1 MEKIT
6 IRKPDDFHV
15 HLRSGDLLEAVAPYT
30 AAHFKRALVMPNT
43 RPNPIL
49 TAEDAMRYKEQIFKA
64 LKNKNRT
71 FEPLMTIQIT
81 DNTTGKMI
89 YEAKEAGVIAGK
101 VYPAGV
107 TTNSDNGITDFDS
120 ANFKSVLCAMRD
132 AGMALCMHGEDT
144 GVSSLKKEDVFIDT
158 IMKGIVRCFPRLK
171 IVFEHITTLKAVE
184 FVLEAPENVVAT
196 ITVHH
201 LFLTLD
207 DVIGEKLQPH
217 HFCKPIAKTSL
228 DRDILRSA
236 AMSGN
241 PKFFLGTDSAPHSK
255 MNKECHHGA
264 AGVFTAP
271 VALPLLAVLF
281 EEYGGLD
288 QLEKFASING
298 AQFYGLP
305 LNEEKITLIKRPW
318 EAPIICDDYIVPFK
332 AGQQLA
338 WQVY

>member
-1 MEKIT
+1 MLK
-6 IRKPDDFHV
+6 
-15 HLRSGDLLEAVAPYT
+15 AVAPYT

-43 RPNPIL
+43 RPKPIL
-49 TAEDAMRYKEQIFKA
+49 TAEDAMRYKEQIFKV

-81 DNTTGKMI
+81 DSTTPEIIRK
-89 YEAKEAGVIAGK
+89 AKEAGVIAGK

-107 TTNSDNGITDFDS
+107 TTNSDNGITDFCS
-120 ANFKSVLCAMRD
+120 SKFNAVLREMQECGMVLC
-132 AGMALCMHGEDT
+132 LHGEAPDALS
-144 GVSSLKKEDVFIDT
+144 GSIPSLKREAVFIKY
-158 IMKGIVRCFPRLK
+158 IAKEMIKRFPRLK
-171 IVFEHITTLKAVE
+171 IVIEHITTRKAIE
-184 FVLEAPENVVAT
+184 FVRKAPWNIAAT

-201 LFLTLD
+201 LLLTID
-207 DVIGEKLQPH
+207 DVIGERLQPH
-217 HFCKPIAKTSL
+217 HFCKPIAKTSA
-228 DRDILRSA
+228 DRFALRRV
-236 AMSGN
+236 AMSGY

-255 MNKECHHGA
+255 INKEHGA
-264 AGVFTAP
+264 AGIFSAP
-271 VALPLLAVLF
+271 VALSLLARLF
-281 EEYGGLD
+281 EEYGRLD

-318 EAPIICDDYIVPFK
+318 EVPIICDDYIVPFK